1 MTIERTQS
9 VADRIAAL
17 EDLRLRRGATQA
29 ELGDAE
35 TAVAAASE
43 ALALSSE
50 PTAAKA
56 FNDASSNMAMLVA
69 RLAAFDEQVIPR
81 AEVALAEARSAE
93 AEAERW
99 RLYAEAQ
106 QVGAAAA
113 EDLRRSFEPLKAE
126 LGRLQDVL
134 RAAELLTHRAN
145 ENLPFG
151 AERLRH
157 PEGSVRDQWPR
168 AVEIISEEQVDRW
181 VYKNTGHVVPDHK
194 IDRIE
199 ARGPF
204 DGLIYSGSRRNPSSQ
219 YRHHSKSEV
228 VKVRCLKQEVLSQ
241 ARYVQGSRLTKIDL
255 GPLTIEAELE
265 PVFQYTPIDPLLV
278 EAELMSIVGDDDA
291 AAPE

>member
-1 MTIERTQS
+1 MINERPQS

-50 PTAAKA
+50 PAAAKA

-106 QVGAAAA
+106 KAGAAAA

-134 RAAELLTHRAN
+134 RAAEVLAHRAN

-168 AVEIISEEQVDRW
+168 AVEIVSEEQVDRW

-255 GPLTIEAELE
+255 GPLTVEAELE

-291 AAPE
+291 AEPE